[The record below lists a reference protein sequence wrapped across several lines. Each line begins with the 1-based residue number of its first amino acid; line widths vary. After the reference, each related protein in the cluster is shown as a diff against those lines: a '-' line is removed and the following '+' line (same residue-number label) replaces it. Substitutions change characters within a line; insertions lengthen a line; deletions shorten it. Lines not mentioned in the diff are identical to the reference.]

1 MTAAPHITIGD
12 LSPRAQY
19 VADGLLTAFS
29 YPFPIF
35 AAQDLEV
42 YLDDAMIAEGFD
54 LAGVGSADG
63 GTVTF
68 AAAPPAGTVVTLRR
82 RLAIR
87 RVTDFQEGGAFRAK
101 VVNDELDYQTAVL
114 QQLAV
119 DIGRCLRLSP
129 TDPSTASLELPPV
142 APGKTIGWND
152 EGTGLTN
159 EPSNFKAV
167 HDAIQASAA
176 AAEAAAAR
184 ADERASIAEAVTD
197 PLLLPTVDA
206 QAAAVM
212 AQESETAAAASA
224 AAASQAE
231 REATTSANTAALDA
245 AISRAAGND
254 TMTSLWIAE
263 TNRRAVAAIADAA
276 CAAETAART
285 AADAALLERL
295 AIKRNAAQPENT
307 GIVGTQPW
315 QVLPNWAA
323 FGVT

>member
-1 MTAAPHITIGD
+1 MTTAQHITIGD

-19 VADGLLTAFS
+19 VADGQLAAFS
-29 YPFPIF
+29 FPFPIF
-35 AAQDLEV
+35 TAQDLEV
-42 YLDDAMIAEGFD
+42 YLDDVRASDGFT
-54 LAGVGSADG
+54 LTGVGATDG

-68 AAAPPAGTVVTLRR
+68 AVVPPAGTLVTLRR

-87 RVTDFQEGGAFRAK
+87 RLTDFQEGGAFRAK

-119 DIGRCLRLSP
+119 DLARCLRLSP
-129 TDPSTASLELPPV
+129 TDPSTANLELPPV

-152 EGTGLTN
+152 DGTGLTN

-184 ADERASIAEAVTD
+184 ADERAAIAEAVTE
-197 PLLLPTVDA
+197 PMLLPTVDA

-212 AQESETAAAASA
+212 AQESEAAAAA
-224 AAASQAE
+224 AAGAAAQAE
-231 REATTSANTAALDA
+231 AGAEAAIGQVAHDA
-245 AISRAAGND
+245 ATAQAAGD
-254 TMTSLWIAE
+254 DAMTSLWIAE
-263 TNRRAVAAIADAA
+263 ANRLSAMALVEAAQT
-276 CAAETAART
+276 AESAART
-285 AADAALLERL
+285 AADAALLDRL
-295 AIKRNAAQPENT
+295 DANRAVARVQAT
-307 GIVGTQPW
+307 VVVGTQPW

-323 FGVT
+323 IGGM